1 MSNSSSSTG
10 IIPVGSGLRT
20 DYMVGTAEFL
30 ETLRAAFTEQEVAKK
45 GTKWFEGASDEGL
58 IQMIVTCARTE
69 DRKAFESG
77 SPASSLSQLTCAV
90 IERLNGP
97 VNDDTRAGFRNGE
110 EVVQRHR
117 LTPTKRYVEEWFPSV
132 GVYTESAIPD
142 NILFHSVS
150 LLYPFAHDFET
161 LETLTPDFARLSADQ
176 LAYLKFTLTPDPK
189 AWETATAFVIPKTL
203 LEVDARIPMLEA
215 NEKGRREKEERKMK
229 LSMIEQEE

>member
-77 SPASSLSQLTCAV
+77 SPASTLSQLTCAV

-110 EVVQRHR
+110 EDVQRHR
-117 LTPTKRYVEEWFPSV
+117 LTPTERLAEVCPPTRVWD
-132 GVYTESAIPD
+132 TIPD
-142 NILFHSVS
+142 HILWHSVS
-150 LLYPFAHDFET
+150 FLYPLAHDFET
-161 LETLTPDFARLSADQ
+161 LKELAKDFSWLSADQ

-189 AWETATAFVIPKTL
+189 AWETATAFVTAKTL
-203 LEVDARIPMLEA
+203 LEVDARVQLGDA